1 MRTNWITA
9 KASPGA
15 RMAELRFSGRVASIG
30 FAAGPLAVL
39 LNAAGG
45 ARGAGEPAAEAQA
58 LRQAIASALGQL
70 SELAARAESDGADI
84 LAFQIAMLEDETLAE
99 SAMAAINA
107 GAAADRAW
115 RAALENEI
123 SGYE

>member
-9 KASPGA
+9 KPGPGA
-15 RMAELRFSGRVASIG
+15 RMAELRFSGRVASGG
-30 FAAGPLAVL
+30 FATGPLAVL

-70 SELAARAESDGADI
+70 MALAARAESDGADI
-84 LAFQIAMLEDETLAE
+84 LAFQIAMLEDETLGRPP
-99 SAMAAINA
+99 SARSKSERPPIAR
-107 GAAADRAW
+107 G
-115 RAALENEI
+115 
-123 SGYE
+123 

>member
-1 MRTNWITA
+1 MRTNWIM
-9 KASPGA
+9 KAGPGA

-39 LNAAGG
+39 LNAAAG

-70 SELAARAESDGADI
+70 MALAARAESDGADI
-84 LAFQIAMLEDETLAE
+84 LAFQIAMLEDETLGRPP
-99 SAMAAINA
+99 SARSKSERPPIAR
-107 GAAADRAW
+107 G
-115 RAALENEI
+115 
-123 SGYE
+123 